1 MKKHILFAAMSLATL
16 PMTAQETY
24 ENAKLLGEDLN
35 GTARYV
41 GMGGAME
48 ALGADISTISSNPA
62 GIGLF
67 RRSAVSASFG
77 LKMQGGNQSFDGQ
90 SKTTASFD
98 QIGFVISTQTRRN
111 SFLNFSFNFHKGKNF
126 NQILSASNR
135 INSGSSQ
142 NLSFQKGA
150 RGNVS
155 NGGFDPALDKNNEY
169 IGYENPKSDRTAQ
182 TFSQTDYLNWNVFI
196 PTKVGTEDV
205 FGYCD
210 ASDYTFGR
218 KTSGYIGNYDFN
230 VSGNIHDIVYLGID
244 FGIKDVRYKD
254 YSIYDEALVSNG
266 AADGNATYSD
276 ERQIRGTG
284 FDVALGVI
292 VRPIENSPFRF
303 GVSVKTPTWYNL
315 TTENYTTV
323 KNTSKS
329 GLYDNGKIREAY
341 DFKLYTPWK
350 FGVSLGHTVGNYL
363 ALGASFDYEDY
374 GAADTRI
381 NDGVIVDGR
390 GAFETN
396 SRDRVMK
403 AHTERTLKGVS
414 TFKVGAEIKAA
425 PEVAIRVGYNYV
437 SPAYNSNAQKD
448 MTLES
453 PGTYYASATDFTNW
467 KATNRFTCGIGY
479 AKKGFHADLAFQ
491 YAAQKGDFYPFQSL
505 ETTYTDA
512 DNATQT
518 AVCNPGATEVTNNRS
533 QLLLTVGY
541 RF

>member
-1 MKKHILFAAMSLATL
+1 MSLATL

-135 INSGSSQ
+135 IISGSSQ
-142 NLSFQKGA
+142 DLSYQKKV
-150 RGNVS
+150 RDNVS
-155 NGGFDPALDKNNEY
+155 NGGFNLALDKNKEY
-169 IGYENPKSDRTAQ
+169 IGYENPESDRTAQ
-182 TFSQTDYLNWNVFI
+182 TFSQTDYLNCNVFI
-196 PTKVGTEDV
+196 PTEVDKEIE
-205 FGYCD
+205 FKHRD

-254 YSIYDEALVSNG
+254 YSIYDEALINKDKDY
-266 AADGNATYSD
+266 APDGNATYSD

-292 VRPIENSPFRF
+292 VRPIESSPFRF

-323 KNTSKS
+323 KNTSS
-329 GLYDNGKIREAY
+329 IGLWDNGKIREAY
-341 DFKLYTPWK
+341 DFKLFTPWK

-479 AKKGFHADLAFQ
+479 ANKGFHADLAFQ

-505 ETTYTDA
+505 ETTNTD
-512 DNATQT
+512 

>member
-135 INSGSSQ
+135 INRGSSQ
-142 NLSFQKGA
+142 DLSFQKKE
-150 RGNVS
+150 RDNVS
-155 NGGFDPALDKNNEY
+155 NGGFNLALDKNNEY
-169 IGYENPKSDRTAQ
+169 IGYENPESDRTAQ
-182 TFSQTDYLNWNVFI
+182 TFSQTDYLNCNVFI
-196 PTKVGTEDV
+196 PTEVDKEIE
-205 FGYCD
+205 FKHCE

-292 VRPIENSPFRF
+292 VRPIESSPFRF

-323 KNTSKS
+323 KNTSS
-329 GLYDNGKIREAY
+329 FGLWDNGKIREAY

-479 AKKGFHADLAFQ
+479 ANKGFHADLAFQ

>member
-1 MKKHILFAAMSLATL
+1 MSLATL

-135 INSGSSQ
+135 INRGSSQ
-142 NLSFQKGA
+142 DLSFQKKE
-150 RGNVS
+150 RDNVS
-155 NGGFDPALDKNNEY
+155 NGGFNLALDKNNEY
-169 IGYENPKSDRTAQ
+169 IGYENPESDRTAQ
-182 TFSQTDYLNWNVFI
+182 TFSQTDYLNCNVFI
-196 PTKVGTEDV
+196 PTEVDKEIE
-205 FGYCD
+205 FKHCE

-254 YSIYDEALVSNG
+254 YSIYNEALIDKYD
-266 AADGNATYSD
+266 AAVGNATYSD

-292 VRPIENSPFRF
+292 VRPIESSPFRF

-479 AKKGFHADLAFQ
+479 ANKGFHADLAFQ

-505 ETTYTDA
+505 ETPYIDA
-512 DNATQT
+512 KNKPQT

>member
-1 MKKHILFAAMSLATL
+1 MSLATL

-254 YSIYDEALVSNG
+254 YSIYDEALIDKYG
-266 AADGNATYSD
+266 AAVGNATYSD

-292 VRPIENSPFRF
+292 VRPIESSPFRF

>member
-210 ASDYTFGR
+210 ASDYIFGR

-254 YSIYDEALVSNG
+254 YSIYNEALVSAG

-292 VRPIENSPFRF
+292 VRPIESSPFRF

-323 KNTSKS
+323 KNTSS
-329 GLYDNGKIREAY
+329 FGLYDNGKIREAY

>member
-1 MKKHILFAAMSLATL
+1 MSLATL

-218 KTSGYIGNYDFN
+218 KTAGYIGNYDFN

>member
-135 INSGSSQ
+135 INRGSSQ
-142 NLSFQKGA
+142 DLSFQKGA
-150 RGNVS
+150 RRDVS

-169 IGYENPKSDRTAQ
+169 IGYENPESDRTAQ
-182 TFSQTDYLNWNVFI
+182 TFSQTDYLNCNVFI
-196 PTKVGTEDV
+196 PTEVDKEIE
-205 FGYCD
+205 FKHCE

-254 YSIYDEALVSNG
+254 YSIYDEALNG
-266 AADGNATYSD
+266 PANGNATYSD

-292 VRPIENSPFRF
+292 VRPIESSPFRF

-323 KNTSKS
+323 KNTSS
-329 GLYDNGKIREAY
+329 FGLYDNGKIREAY

>member
-1 MKKHILFAAMSLATL
+1 MSLATL

-135 INSGSSQ
+135 INRGSSQ
-142 NLSFQKGA
+142 DLSFQKKE
-150 RGNVS
+150 RDNVS
-155 NGGFDPALDKNNEY
+155 NGGFNLALDKNNEY
-169 IGYENPKSDRTAQ
+169 IGYENPESDRTAQ
-182 TFSQTDYLNWNVFI
+182 TFSQTDYLNCNVFI
-196 PTKVGTEDV
+196 PTEVDKEIE
-205 FGYCD
+205 FKHCE

-254 YSIYDEALVSNG
+254 YSIYDEALNG
-266 AADGNATYSD
+266 PANGNATYSD

-292 VRPIENSPFRF
+292 VRPIESSPFRF

>member
-1 MKKHILFAAMSLATL
+1 MSLATL

-77 LKMQGGNQSFDGQ
+77 MKMQGGNQSFDGQ

-135 INSGSSQ
+135 INRGSSQ
-142 NLSFQKGA
+142 DLSYQKGA
-150 RGNVS
+150 RGDVS

-196 PTKVGTEDV
+196 PTEVDKEYE

-254 YSIYDEALVSNG
+254 YSIYNEALVSAG

-292 VRPIENSPFRF
+292 VRPIESSPFRF